1 MRKVIRGLLFTFIA
15 FALVS
20 CDKKVEREVPETI
33 PYEPS
38 ADAVLSKVENIKVKN
53 KILTFDAVENAVSYE
68 VEIYSREKLIVSTII
83 GKPSLDLSSYHLI
96 GSYDV
101 KIKAVKG
108 INSGEVVSAKINVL
122 EEVEDVILEAEAGL
136 LDYTLYKGNELAH
149 GNVYIGNIDNC
160 GQGIYY
166 NYFCYVAGSYN
177 LEVHYLT
184 EAIDS
189 KHDVLI
195 NGEYATTIIYDE
207 NTGWGTASNLN
218 TAVKVVSVEFEQG
231 WNTICLI
238 KNGTSDDNYGGWAE
252 LDYLVIKGMNY
263 EYNPF
268 EFESTI
274 PSYRLEAEL
283 GCAIKRTATA
293 EGYRWINNNSNNV
306 PMPSANASTGF
317 LRGDFAEV
325 GEGIEWQFTCSK
337 AGMYQ
342 VTISYAASSEDNGA
356 KIYFYNSDITFR
368 DNTVSALELLEKYN
382 QTIISLG
389 TGDGWDNPKFNE
401 QTFILELKEGSN
413 FIYAL
418 REETAESGYFQIDYI
433 ELTYMEEK

>member
-1 MRKVIRGLLFTFIA
+1 MHNVIRVLLFVFIA
-15 FALVS
+15 FALTS
-20 CDKKVEREVPETI
+20 CDEKVEREVPESI

-38 ADAVLSKVENIKVKN
+38 ADTILSKVENIKVEN
-53 KILTFDAVENAVSYE
+53 KILTFDAVSNAVSYE
-68 VEIYSREKLIVSTII
+68 VEIYSEDKLVVSTII
-83 GKPSLDLSSYHLI
+83 GKPSLDLSLYYLM

-108 INSGEVVSAKINVL
+108 INSSEVVSAKINVL
-122 EEVEDVILEAEAGL
+122 EKVEDVILEAESGL
-136 LDYTLYKGNELAH
+136 LDYTLYKKNELAH

-166 NYFCYVAGSYN
+166 NYFCYVEGSYD

-184 EAIDS
+184 EAIGS

-195 NGEYATTIIYDE
+195 NGEHSTTITYDE
-207 NTGWGTASNLN
+207 NTGWGTASNMN
-218 TAVKVVSVEFEQG
+218 TAVKVVTVQFKQG
-231 WNTICLI
+231 WNTLCII

-252 LDYLVIKGMNY
+252 LDYLVVKGMNY

-268 EFESTI
+268 EFETTI

-283 GCAIKRTATA
+283 GCAIKRTETE
-293 EGYRWINNNSNNV
+293 EGYRWVNNNSNNV
-306 PMPSANASTGF
+306 PMPVYNASAGY

-325 GEGIEWQFTCSK
+325 GEGIEWQLTCSK
-337 AGMYQ
+337 AGKYQ
-342 VTISYAASSEDNGA
+342 VTISYATSSEEESA
-356 KIYFYNSDITFR
+356 KIYFYNSDKTFR
-368 DNTVSALELLEKYN
+368 DNTISALELLEKYN
-382 QTIISLG
+382 QTIISLDDG
-389 TGDGWDNPKFNE
+389 NGWDNPKINE
-401 QTFILELKEGSN
+401 QTFVLELKEGSN

-418 REETAESGYFQIDYI
+418 REEATESGYFQIDYI